1 MKNCKIFF
9 LSFLF
14 VLKFAYFTPFAS
26 AQNLFDSIHSEMY
39 AHYLFANH
47 EYELAS
53 QEFER
58 ILFMTD
64 YTNDSLKWLCVKS
77 IRLSGNPQSAEKRI
91 GNFYPTNN
99 FPNALLSKE
108 YLKILFEEK
117 KYGLAQK
124 DLFHLEKLDSTDRSV
139 FYLSSLL
146 LTKQYKKAIEI
157 VDSTPASN
165 ITVAQFKPI
174 IASQKSMSFKKPWL
188 AGTFSAI
195 IPGLGQTYAGNWK
208 DGVFALIFTGSSAFQ
223 AYRGFHKAGIGS
235 PFGWIF
241 TAIGSAFYA
250 ANIYGAAK
258 AANKYNFLNHVKISI
273 QVDALLDNYYH

>member
-77 IRLSGNPQSAEKRI
+77 IRLSGI
-91 GNFYPTNN
+91 
-99 FPNALLSKE
+99 
-108 YLKILFEEK
+108 LK
-117 KYGLAQK
+117 AQK
-124 DLFHLEKLDSTDRSV
+124 K
-139 FYLSSLL
+139 
-146 LTKQYKKAIEI
+146 
-157 VDSTPASN
+157 
-165 ITVAQFKPI
+165 
-174 IASQKSMSFKKPWL
+174 
-188 AGTFSAI
+188 
-195 IPGLGQTYAGNWK
+195 GL
-208 DGVFALIFTGSSAFQ
+208 
-223 AYRGFHKAGIGS
+223 
-235 PFGWIF
+235 
-241 TAIGSAFYA
+241 
-250 ANIYGAAK
+250 
-258 AANKYNFLNHVKISI
+258 
-273 QVDALLDNYYH
+273 